1 MKAFELAGFLVILAF
16 LALFVC
22 GFPVVLAIAIP
33 CLVYLGVNG
42 LPLDLVAQRT
52 LYALDSFP
60 LVAVPVFI
68 FVGSLMNAA
77 GISKYIYQFADTAV
91 GRLPGG
97 LAQVNIFGSLVFAGM
112 SGSALADIGG
122 IGRIEIDAMR
132 SKGYNPAFAAAVTS
146 SSAIVGPIFPPSI
159 PLIIY
164 GTVTGVSVI
173 QLLLGGIL
181 PGLLCVALLMLMTAF
196 LAKRRNY
203 PRSERWPTMG
213 ELWRDAKPALPAMAA
228 PVILIAGMLAGF
240 FTPTEIASVTVVYT
254 LLISAFFYRE
264 LTWDGLYQA
273 ARETIL
279 SSSAILLIVAVAA
292 LFGWILSVEMVPQQ
306 LTSAMLSISRDPYV
320 LLLLVNILLLIVG
333 MFLDSTT
340 AILVIAPIIAKP
352 LVAAGVDPVHLGMT
366 VVFNLMI
373 GLLTPPMGLALFLVA
388 DIAKVQM
395 REVLREMLPFYI
407 PLFATLMLITY
418 APWITTVI
426 PRLALGQ

>member
-1 MKAFELAGFLVILAF
+1 MIGFLVIAAF
-16 LALFVC
+16 LTLFVC

-77 GISKYIYQFADTAV
+77 GISRYIYKFADTAV

-132 SKGYNPAFAAAVTS
+132 DKGYKPAFAAAVTS

-181 PGLLCVALLMLMTAF
+181 PGLLCVAALMLMTAF
-196 LAKRRNY
+196 LAKRRGY
-203 PRSERWPTMG
+203 PRAERWPTFS

-264 LTWDGLYQA
+264 LTWGGLYQA

-279 SSSAILLIVAVAA
+279 ASSAILLIVAVAA

-306 LTSAMLSISRDPYV
+306 LTAAMLSISRDPYV
-320 LLLLVNILLLIVG
+320 LLLLVNVLLLIVG

-352 LVAAGVDPVHLGMT
+352 LMAAGVDPVHLGM
-366 VVFNLMI
+366 VVIFNLMI

-407 PLFATLMLITY
+407 PLVATLALITY
-418 APWITTVI
+418 VPWITTFI
-426 PRLALGQ
+426 PRLALGP

>member
-1 MKAFELAGFLVILAF
+1 MSGFLVIAAF
-16 LALFVC
+16 LLLFML

-33 CLVYLGVNG
+33 CAVYLLVNG
-42 LPLDLVAQRT
+42 LPLDLIAQRT

-60 LVAVPVFI
+60 LVAVPVFL
-68 FVGSLMNAA
+68 FVGSLMNSA
-77 GISKYIYQFADTAV
+77 GISKHIYKFADTAV

-97 LAQVNIFGSLVFAGM
+97 LAQVNIFGSLIFAGM

-122 IGRIEIDAMR
+122 LGRIEIDAMR
-132 SKGYNPAFAAAVTS
+132 QKGFNAGFASAVTC

-181 PGLLCVALLMLMTAF
+181 PALVCVAMLMVMTGY
-196 LAKRRNY
+196 LAIKRKY
-203 PRSERWPTMG
+203 PRAERWPTRA
-213 ELWRDAKPALPAMAA
+213 ELWRDFLPALPAILA

-240 FTPTEIASVTVVYT
+240 FTPTEIAAVTVAYAI
-254 LLISAFFYRE
+254 LISALFYRE
-264 LTWDGLYQA
+264 LTWKKLQEA
-273 ARETIL
+273 AFETIGA
-279 SSSAILLIVAVAA
+279 SAGILLIVAVAA
-292 LFGWILSVEMVPQQ
+292 LFGWILSVEAVPQKM
-306 LTSAMLSISRDPYV
+306 TAVMLSISKDPQV
-320 LLLLVNILLLIVG
+320 LLLLVNLLLLVVG

-352 LVAAGVDPVHLGMT
+352 LVMAGVDPVHLGMV

-388 DIAKVQM
+388 DIAKVTM
-395 REVLREMLPFYI
+395 KDVLREMLPFYV
-407 PLFATLMLITY
+407 PLIGTLLLITY
-418 APWITTVI
+418 VPAITTWI
-426 PRLALGQ
+426 PRLAVGGP

>member
-1 MKAFELAGFLVILAF
+1 MGGFLVIGAF
-16 LALFVC
+16 LLLFML
-22 GFPVVLAIAIP
+22 GFPVVLAIGIP
-33 CLVYLGVNG
+33 SVVYLVASG

-60 LVAVPVFI
+60 LVAVPVFL

-77 GISKYIYQFADTAV
+77 GISRHIYRFADTAV

-132 SKGYNPAFAAAVTS
+132 SKGFKPAFASAVTC

-173 QLLLGGIL
+173 QLLLGGIV
-181 PGLLCVALLMLMTAF
+181 PALLCVAMLMLMTGW
-196 LAKRRNY
+196 LAVRRRY
-203 PRSERWPTMG
+203 PRAERWPS
-213 ELWRDAKPALPAMAA
+213 LQQVWSDFKPAAPAIAA
-228 PVILIAGMLAGF
+228 PLILIAGMLAGW
-240 FTPTEIASVTVVYT
+240 FTPTEIAAVTVAYAVA
-254 LLISAFFYRE
+254 ISALFYRE
-264 LTWDGLYQA
+264 LSWARMRA
-273 ARETIL
+273 AAVETIGA
-279 SSSAILLIVAVAA
+279 SAGILLIVAVAA
-292 LFGWILSVEMVPQQ
+292 LFGWVLSVEGVPQLMTQ
-306 LTSAMLSISRDPYV
+306 AMLKISSNPYV
-320 LLLLVNILLLIVG
+320 LLLLVNILLLVVG

-352 LVAAGVDPVHLGMT
+352 LVAAGVDPVHLGMV

-388 DIAKVQM
+388 DIAKVKM
-395 REVLREMLPFYI
+395 KEVLREMMPFYL
-407 PLFATLMLITY
+407 PLLVTLLLITY
-418 APWITTVI
+418 VPALTTWI
-426 PRLALGQ
+426 PRWAVGH

>member
-1 MKAFELAGFLVILAF
+1 MAGFLVILAF

>member
-1 MKAFELAGFLVILAF
+1 MAGFLVIVAF
-16 LALFVC
+16 VALFAL

-33 CLVYLGVNG
+33 SMVYMLAND

-60 LVAVPVFI
+60 LVAVPVFL
-68 FVGSLMNAA
+68 FVGSVMNAA
-77 GISKYIYQFADTAV
+77 GISKYIYRFADTLV

-132 SKGYNPAFAAAVTS
+132 SKGYSLPFAAAVTS

-164 GTVTGVSVI
+164 GTVTGVSVL

-181 PGLLCVALLMLMTAF
+181 PGLLCVAGLMAMTAW
-196 LAKRRNY
+196 LARRRNY
-203 PRSERWPTMG
+203 PRAERWPSFA
-213 ELWRDAKPALPAMAA
+213 ELWRDALPAAPAMLA
-228 PVILIAGMLAGF
+228 PVVLIAGMLAGF

-254 LLISAFFYRE
+254 IAISALFYRE
-264 LTWDGLYQA
+264 LTWAALYEA
-273 ARETIL
+273 ALETIR

-292 LFGWILSVEMVPQQ
+292 LFGWILSVEQVPQA
-306 LTSAMLSISRDPYV
+306 LAGWMLSISTNPYV

-352 LVAAGVDPVHLGMT
+352 LVLAGVDPVHLGMV

-373 GLLTPPMGLALFLVA
+373 GLLTPPMGLALYLVA
-388 DIAKVQM
+388 DIAQVSM
-395 REVLREMLPFYI
+395 RAVLREMLPYYV
-407 PLFATLMLITY
+407 PLGLTLLAITY
-418 APWITTVI
+418 LPWITTAI
-426 PRLALGQ
+426 PRLAFGN

>member
-1 MKAFELAGFLVILAF
+1 MNGLLVVGAF
-16 LALFVC
+16 LALFMF
-22 GFPVVLAIAIP
+22 GFPVVLAIGIP
-33 CLVYLGVNG
+33 CVVYLLGNG
-42 LPLDLVAQRT
+42 LPLDLIAQRT

-60 LVAVPVFI
+60 LVAVPVFL

-77 GISKYIYQFADTAV
+77 GISKHIYRFADTAV
-91 GRLPGG
+91 SRLPGG

-132 SKGYNPAFAAAVTS
+132 AKGFKAGFASAVTS

-181 PGLLCVALLMLMTAF
+181 PGLLCVAMLMLMTGW
-196 LAKRRNY
+196 LAVRRGY
-203 PRSERWPTMG
+203 PRAARWPTG
-213 ELWRDAKPALPAMAA
+213 AELWRDFKPAAPAIAA

-240 FTPTEIASVTVVYT
+240 FTPTEIAAVTVAYAMA
-254 LLISAFFYRE
+254 ISALFYRE
-264 LTWDGLYQA
+264 LTWQGVLDAAHETLQA
-273 ARETIL
+273 
-279 SSSAILLIVAVAA
+279 SAGILLIVAVAA
-292 LFGWILSVEMVPQQ
+292 MFGWILSVEGVPQQ
-306 LTSAMLSISRDPYV
+306 LTQAMLKISSNPYV
-320 LLLLVNILLLIVG
+320 LLLLVNVLLIVVG

-340 AILVIAPIIAKP
+340 AILVIAPILAKP
-352 LVAAGVDPVHLGMT
+352 LVAAGVDPVHLGMV

-388 DIAKVQM
+388 DIAKVSM
-395 REVLREMLPFYI
+395 KEVLREMVPYYV
-407 PLFATLMLITY
+407 PLLVTLGLITY
-418 APWITTVI
+418 VPAITTWI
-426 PRLALGQ
+426 PRLAVGGP